1 MRSAISHRFAAV
13 AALAILCPA
22 WVSGK
27 SSVWRV
33 DAEEGGATVY
43 LAGSIHLLGED
54 DHPLPKAFEE
64 AYTAT
69 AGLVLEV
76 ISNEDPEIQARALRE
91 GMHGE
96 GGRIQDDISPESH
109 QKLREFLMER
119 RLSAV
124 AMDRFKPWLAAMT
137 ISLTEITKLGYRA
150 ELGVDSFFEGRAI
163 RDGKPIESLETA
175 AFQIGLFSK
184 LGKKLQEQML
194 VATLEDMGA
203 IEKDYPRLVKAWRE
217 GDDSKLERILNDSMR
232 DVPEFREEILDK
244 RNRRWVGRLKEML
257 AGERD
262 LMVVVGA
269 GHLVGEAG
277 VVELLRAK
285 GYRVERLGRK
295 PPKKK
300 PNKGKPPGKRLIP
313 ISGDH
318 LPESDIF

>member
-1 MRSAISHRFAAV
+1 MRTAISHRFAA
-13 AALAILCPA
+13 AAVLAILYPA
-22 WVSGK
+22 GLSGK
-27 SSVWRV
+27 TSVWKV
-33 DAEEGGATVY
+33 HAEEGRATVY
-43 LAGSIHLLGED
+43 LAGSVHLLGED
-54 DHPLPKAFEE
+54 DHPLPKAFEG
-64 AYTAT
+64 AYAAT

-76 ISNEDPEIQARALRE
+76 VSNEDPEIQTRALRE

-96 GGRIQDDISPESH
+96 GGGIQDDISPESY
-109 QKLREFLMER
+109 QKLREFLTGR
-119 RLSAV
+119 RLPAA

-163 RDGKPIESLETA
+163 RDGKPIEGLETA

-184 LGKKLQEQML
+184 LDKKLQEQML

-217 GDDSKLERILNDSMR
+217 GDDPKLERILRDSMG
-232 DVPEFREEILDK
+232 DVPEFRDEILDK
-244 RNRRWVGRLKEML
+244 RNQRWVGRLEEML

-269 GHLVGEAG
+269 GHLVGDAG

-285 GYRVERLGRK
+285 GYQVERLATQ
-295 PPKKK
+295 PAKK
-300 PNKGKPPGKRLIP
+300 PRKGNPPGKRLIP
-313 ISGDH
+313 VSGDR
-318 LPESDIF
+318 LSESDFF